1 MTKQEV
7 SLMLGVIQ
15 TAYPNFQK
23 SGNINDVINLWFEF
37 FCDEPVEII
46 KYVLRQHIATSPF
59 PPTIAEILKLGESKK
74 WALYAEHESMQTLG
88 FASSFSEKHLPRGIT
103 RQRKA
108 NLSGLDRQILHLS
121 EENER

>member
-23 SGNINDVINLWFEF
+23 SGNIGDVINLWYEF
-37 FCDEPVEII
+37 FCDEPAEII
-46 KYVLRQHIATSPF
+46 KYALRQHIAASQF
-59 PPTIAEILKLGESKK
+59 PPTIAEILKLAESKK
-74 WALYAEHESMQTLG
+74 WALYAEHESLQTLG
-88 FASSFSEKHLPRGIT
+88 FSSSFSEKHLPRGIT

-108 NLSGLDRQILHLS
+108 NLSGLDQQILRLK
-121 EENER
+121 EEKER